1 MASTFPELAL
11 HAQFDLGSEGFAG
24 ADERRMQQVGQV
36 ADLNAVAAKEKRLL
50 QNRLAARKHRGK
62 RALLKKHLDLMES
75 EASHLREINR
85 ALRRR
90 LTDHTR
96 T

>member
-1 MASTFPELAL
+1 MASTFPESAL
-11 HAQFDLGSEGFAG
+11 HTQFDLGSEGFAG

-36 ADLNAVAAKEKRLL
+36 ADLNAVAAKEKRRL
-50 QNRLAARKHRGK
+50 QNRLAARKYRRK
-62 RALLKKHLDLMES
+62 RASLKEHLDLMES
-75 EASHLREINR
+75 EARHLKEINR

-90 LTDHTR
+90 LADHTH